1 MNIMDLQKYVIEIK
15 DFGKFEVESNNIFFA
30 LDEIKEK
37 QTNAR
42 VKDLVIVS
50 AFVIIN
56 NDFLIDITS
65 SLNGN

>member
-1 MNIMDLQKYVIEIK
+1 MDLQKYVIEIK

-37 QTNAR
+37 QTNAL
-42 VKDLVIVS
+42 VKDLIILS

>member
-1 MNIMDLQKYVIEIK
+1 MDLQKYVIEIK

-42 VKDLVIVS
+42 VKDLIILS

>member
-1 MNIMDLQKYVIEIK
+1 MDLQRYVIEIK
-15 DFGKFEVESNNIFFA
+15 DLGKFEVESNNIFFA
-30 LDEIKEK
+30 LDEIKKK

-42 VKDLVIVS
+42 VKDLIILS

-65 SLNGN
+65 SLNCN

>member
-1 MNIMDLQKYVIEIK
+1 MDLQKYVIEIK

-30 LDEIKEK
+30 LDEIKKK

-42 VKDLVIVS
+42 VKDLIILS

-56 NDFLIDITS
+56 NDFLIDITP